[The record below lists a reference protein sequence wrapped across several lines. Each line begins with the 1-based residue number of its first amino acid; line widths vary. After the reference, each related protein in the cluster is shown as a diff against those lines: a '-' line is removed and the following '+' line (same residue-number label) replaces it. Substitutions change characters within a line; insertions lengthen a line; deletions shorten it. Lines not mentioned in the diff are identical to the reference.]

1 MTHRNGRDVWPI
13 SNRQEWLARREHNLN
28 ASDIAA
34 LFHAHKFTSA
44 FQLWAHHTKK
54 LPREDVDTIAM
65 RRGRVFEPA
74 VAAALREDHP
84 TWQISPAGEY
94 VSLTD
99 LRLGAT
105 PDFYGCEG
113 FAAGQKRMDKFLVQV
128 KTVIPEVFEDEWTP
142 APPVQYLFQVQCE
155 MFVTGIDRCILAVM
169 VLDGREF
176 PVHEYKYVADP
187 EIHAQIEDAVKRF
200 WRCVER
206 DEEPKLCHPQDAW
219 AIARLNPEPSPDVL
233 ALHGSADAV
242 QTCQAYA
249 DVSKQIKTLEAAKDT
264 LGSKLKGILRNH
276 AKAEAQ
282 DWIISWP
289 VVPEHTRPQVTV
301 KAHRRLTVTKV
312 KRGK

>member
-13 SNRQEWLARREHNLN
+13 CNRQEWLARREHNLN

-54 LPREDVDTIAM
+54 LKREDVDTIAM

-74 VAAALREDHP
+74 VAAALREEHP
-84 TWQISPAGEY
+84 DWRIHPADQY
-94 VSLTD
+94 VTLTD

-105 PDFYGCEG
+105 PDFRAWADDG
-113 FAAGQKRMDKFLVQV
+113 KDFLIQV

-176 PVHEYKYVADP
+176 PVHEYKFVADP

-219 AIARLNPEPSPDVL
+219 AIARMHPNPDETVL
-233 ALHGSADAV
+233 ALHGSADVV

-249 DVSKQIKTLEAAKDT
+249 DVKKQIKQLEETGEALA
-264 LGSKLKGILRNH
+264 SKLKGMLRNH

-282 DWIISWP
+282 DWRINWP
-289 VVPEHTRPQVTV
+289 TV
-301 KAHRRLTVTKV
+301 AETHVAAHVKKAHRRFSVTRARTAK
-312 KRGK
+312 